1 MKLKLFLIGVLC
13 TALTASAQTMKV
25 VQGQVTTLVPSASV
39 GDIWFAEGG
48 ESFTVQNNSF
58 STATVSEILF
68 DRSEVQPATL
78 SVNYQDGLAQVTVS
92 ADIAPQ
98 LAIRV
103 QGAHVSVLAA
113 ADLQQEVN
121 YVLSGSSANG
131 SFWMDGEYK
140 ATLTLDNLTL
150 TNPDSSAVCIENGK
164 RIAVVLPAGTTTTLA
179 DGTGGAQKACF
190 FINGHAEFQ
199 GAGTLNLSGMTKHAY
214 ASDEYTL
221 LTADFGQLNILQ
233 AVNDGMH
240 VEQYFQMDGGTVN
253 IAGTQG
259 DCIDVSVTKD
269 ATDEFNGQAFV
280 NGGSLSLSVTAD
292 DVKGLKTE
300 NNLTVSGGSIYALV
314 SGLGTKGFSVGT
326 DLLIN
331 QASGQTTSISM
342 DVTGTTYMPG
352 DATLESKCRGIKVK
366 GNLTFAGGFIDISAT
381 GAKSKAISVDGVYYY
396 SGGQMTCTVD
406 AAGGTVQI

>member
-352 DATLESKCRGIKVK
+352 DAVLESKCRGIKVK
-366 GNLTFAGGFIDISAT
+366 GNYIFDGGNISMNVT
-381 GAKSKAISVDGVYYY
+381 GKKAKGISCDGTYTYR
-396 SGGQMTCTVD
+396 SGTTNV
-406 AAGGTVQI
+406 IPE

>member
-48 ESFTVQNNSF
+48 ETFTVQNNSF

-221 LTADFGQLNILQ
+221 LTADFGQLNILR
-233 AVNDGMH
+233 AVSDGMH

-300 NNLTVSGGSIYALV
+300 NNLTVSGGTIYALV

-352 DATLESKCRGIKVK
+352 DAVLESKCRGIKVK
-366 GNLTFAGGFIDISAT
+366 GNYTFDGGNISMNVT
-381 GAKSKAISVDGVYYY
+381 GKKAKGISCDGTYTYK
-396 SGGQMTCTVD
+396 SGTTNV
-406 AAGGTVQI
+406 IPE

>member
-1 MKLKLFLIGVLC
+1 MKLKLFLIGVLG

-39 GDIWFAEGG
+39 GDMLFSEGG
-48 ESFTVQNNSF
+48 ETFTVQHNTF
-58 STATVSEILF
+58 STASVSEILF

-78 SVNYQDGLAQVTVS
+78 SVNYQDGLAQVAVS

-98 LAIRV
+98 LDIRV
-103 QGAHVSVLAA
+103 QGAHVSVWAA

-121 YVLSGSSANG
+121 YVLTGSSADG

-150 TNPDSSAVCIENGK
+150 TNPDSAAVCIENGK
-164 RIAVVLPAGTTTTLA
+164 RIAVVLPAGTSTTLA
-179 DGTGGAQKACF
+179 DGAGGPQKACF

-199 GAGTLNLSGMTKHAY
+199 GAGTLTLSGMTKHAY

-233 AVNDGMH
+233 ALSDGMH
-240 VEQYFQMDGGTVN
+240 VDQYFQMDGGTVT

-259 DCIDVSVTKD
+259 DCIDVSVTKN
-269 ATDEFNGQAFV
+269 AADEFNGQAFV

-300 NNLTVSGGSIYALV
+300 NNLTVSGGSVYALV

-352 DATLESKCRGIKVK
+352 DEVLESKCRGIKVK
-366 GNLTFAGGFIDISAT
+366 GNYTFDGGNISMNVT
-381 GAKSKAISVDGVYYY
+381 GKKAKGISCDGTYTYK
-396 SGGQMTCTVD
+396 SGTTNV
-406 AAGGTVQI
+406 IPE